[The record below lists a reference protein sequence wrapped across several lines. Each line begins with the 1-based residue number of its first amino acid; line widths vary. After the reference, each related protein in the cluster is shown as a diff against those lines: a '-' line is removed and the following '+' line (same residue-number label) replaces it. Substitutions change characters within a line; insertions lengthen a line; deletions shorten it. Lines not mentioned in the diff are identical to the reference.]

1 MDTLERLLAYE
12 EIRQLASHYALYV
25 DSRDLDKLVELFV
38 DDVRVGREGSG
49 RVRAEDV
56 VPGGVCSCPGIMV
69 LNVGT
74 HAIDL
79 VDDDRAT
86 GVVYCK
92 GEVQQ
97 GDRWLHQLIVYT
109 DDYERRD
116 GRWLFVR
123 RRHELVY
130 GADVGQN
137 PLPLPPAD
145 WPLNEVGRG
154 TLPERWETWRA
165 FQDSRGA

>member
-1 MDTLERLLAYE
+1 LLAHE
-12 EIRQLASHYALYV
+12 EIRQLVSHYAVHV
-25 DSRDLDKLVELFV
+25 DARDLDALVELFV
-38 DDVRVGREGSG
+38 DDVRVGRGAVG
-49 RVRAEDV
+49 RDALKASFREALLV
-56 VPGGVCSCPGIMV
+56 PGIMV

-79 VDDDRAT
+79 VDDDHAT
-86 GVVYCK
+86 GIVYCK

-97 GDRWLHQLIVYT
+97 GDRWIHQLIVYT
-109 DDYERRD
+109 DEYERRD
-116 GRWLFVR
+116 GRWYFVR

-145 WPLNEVGRG
+145 WPRNEIGRG
-154 TLPERWETWRA
+154 TLPERWETWQS
-165 FQDSRGA
+165 FQASREA

>member
-1 MDTLERLLAYE
+1 MDTLDRLLAYE
-12 EIRQLASHYALYV
+12 EIRQLASHYAVHV
-25 DSRDLDKLVELFV
+25 DSRDLDALVELFV
-38 DDVRVGREGSG
+38 DDVQVGRDAFG
-49 RVRAEDV
+49 RDALKASFREALLV
-56 VPGGVCSCPGIMV
+56 PGIMV

-79 VDDDRAT
+79 VDDDHAT
-86 GVVYCK
+86 GIVYCK

-97 GDRWLHQLIVYT
+97 GDRWIHQLVVYT
-109 DDYERRD
+109 DRYARRD
-116 GRWLFVR
+116 GRWYFVR

-154 TLPERWETWRA
+154 TLPERWETWQA
-165 FQDSRGA
+165 FQASRGA